1 MSVNP
6 RLQSVRYVANPARGP
21 ITLSPMV
28 ASPDFDMQRLEAQ
41 IRQVMTRGREEDFE
55 NEDMYEMEE
64 ESVSLDR
71 ARDLAG
77 HTAALSNID
86 ID

>member
-6 RLQSVRYVANPARGP
+6 RLQSVRYVANPTRAP
-21 ITLSPMV
+21 ITLPPTV
-28 ASPDFDMQRLEAQ
+28 ASPDFDMERLEAQ
-41 IRQVMTRGREEDFE
+41 IRQVLARGREEDS
-55 NEDMYEMEE
+55 EDDAMYEMEE

-71 ARDLAG
+71 A
-77 HTAALSNID
+77 AALSNMD